1 MTAPTLCTVLQVR
14 EYIDLNTLSSSSKY
28 TDSTIGS
35 NIRAAGAWMER
46 RTGRIF
52 GNQSATI
59 KKFTTNGKPS
69 LLLPGLRTATTVLLD
84 GTALVADETYW
95 LLPDAQQTG
104 LYTGIQFRAWSRDGG
119 SSWYL
124 GVPDWW
130 DRGLDMSGG
139 QSPGGSLPN
148 DLIITGDWGYVD
160 DATMPEEVR
169 HTAKV
174 LAAYFTK
181 RPDAILGGALATPE
195 GGVVDLS
202 QLPIEVQS
210 FVADW
215 RIEQGVEAVG

>member
-14 EYIDLNTLSSSSKY
+14 EYIDLNTVSSSSKY

-69 LLLPGLRTATTVLLD
+69 ILLPGLRTATTVLLD
-84 GTALVADETYW
+84 TVALTADETYW

-104 LYTGIQFRAWSRDGG
+104 LYTGIQFRAWNTGG
-119 SSWYL
+119 TPWYL
-124 GVPDWW
+124 AVADWW
-130 DRGLDMSGG
+130 DRGLDMPGG
-139 QSPGGSLPN
+139 QSAGGSLPN
-148 DLIITGDWGYVD
+148 DLVITGDWGYVD

-181 RPDAILGGALATPE
+181 RPDAILGGALATPD
-195 GGVVDLS
+195 GGAVDLS
-202 QLPIEVQS
+202 QFPIEVQA
-210 FVADW
+210 FVAEY

>member
-1 MTAPTLCTVLQVR
+1 MIAPTLCTVLQVQ
-14 EYIDLNTLSSSSKY
+14 EYMGLNTSPVTGDSKY
-28 TDSTIGS
+28 SASTIGS

-52 GNQSATI
+52 GDETAT
-59 KKFTTNGKPS
+59 KKFTTYGKPY
-69 LLLPGLRTATTVLLD
+69 LLIPGLRTATTVTLD
-84 GTALVADETYW
+84 GTALTADSTYW

-104 LYTGIQFRAWSRDGG
+104 LYTGIQFRAFGKG
-119 SSWYL
+119 PLPWYL

-130 DRGLDMSGG
+130 DRGLDMPG
-139 QSPGGSLPN
+139 QPSGGSLPN
-148 DLIITGDWGYVD
+148 DLVIVGDWGYVD

-174 LAAYFTK
+174 LSAYFTK

-202 QLPIEVQS
+202 QFPIEVQA
-210 FVADW
+210 FVAEW
-215 RIEQGVEAVG
+215 RLEQGVEAVG

>member
-1 MTAPTLCTVLQVR
+1 MIAPTLCTVLQVR
-14 EYIDLNTLSSSSKY
+14 EYMDLNTVASSSKY

-46 RTGRIF
+46 RTGRIY
-52 GNQSATI
+52 GNRSATTM
-59 KKFTTNGKPS
+59 KFTTNGKPS
-69 LLLPGLRTATTVLLD
+69 IMLPGLRTATTVKLD
-84 GTALVADETYW
+84 DTALTADETYW

-104 LYTGIQFRAWSRDGG
+104 LYTGIQFRAWSMGG
-119 SSWYL
+119 HAPWYL

-130 DRGLDMSGG
+130 DRGLDMGG
-139 QSPGGSLPN
+139 QPVGGSLPN
-148 DLIITGDWGYVD
+148 DLVILGDWGYVD

-202 QLPIEVQS
+202 QFPIEVQA
-210 FVADW
+210 FVAEY

>member
-1 MTAPTLCTVLQVR
+1 MIAPTLCTVLQVR
-14 EYIDLNTLSSSSKY
+14 EYMDLNVVSSSSKY

-52 GNQSATI
+52 GNRSATTM
-59 KKFTTNGKPS
+59 KFTTNGKPS
-69 LLLPGLRTATTVLLD
+69 LMLPGLRLATTVKLD
-84 GTALVADETYW
+84 DTALTVDETYW
-95 LLPDAQQTG
+95 LLPDSQQTG
-104 LYTGIQFRAWSRDGG
+104 LYTGIQFRAWGKG
-119 SSWYL
+119 AAPWYL

-130 DRGLDMSGG
+130 DRGLDMPGG
-139 QSPGGSLPN
+139 QSQGGSLPN
-148 DLIITGDWGYVD
+148 DLVILGDWGYVD

-169 HTAKV
+169 HVAKV

-202 QLPIEVQS
+202 QFPIEVQA
-210 FVADW
+210 FVAEY

>member
-1 MTAPTLCTVLQVR
+1 MIAPTLCTVLQVR
-14 EYIDLNTLSSSSKY
+14 EYIDLNTVSSSSKY

-59 KKFTTNGKPS
+59 KKFTTNGKAS
-69 LLLPGLRTATTVLLD
+69 ILLPGLRTATTVKLD
-84 GTALVADETYW
+84 DTALVADETYW

-104 LYTGIQFRAWSRDGG
+104 LYTGIQFRSWSTGG
-119 SSWYL
+119 APWYL

-130 DRGLDMSGG
+130 DRGLDMGGG
-139 QSPGGSLPN
+139 QSAGGSLPN
-148 DLIITGDWGYVD
+148 DLVITGDWGYVD

-202 QLPIEVQS
+202 QFPIEVQS
-210 FVADW
+210 FVSDW

>member
-14 EYIDLNTLSSSSKY
+14 EYIDLNTVSSSSKY

-69 LLLPGLRTATTVLLD
+69 ILLPGLRTATTVTLD

-104 LYTGIQFRAWSRDGG
+104 LYTGIQFRAWSTGG
-119 SSWYL
+119 APWYL

-130 DRGLDMSGG
+130 DRGLDMPGG
-139 QSPGGSLPN
+139 QSAGGSLPN
-148 DLIITGDWGYVD
+148 DLS
-160 DATMPEEVR
+160 
-169 HTAKV
+169 
-174 LAAYFTK
+174 
-181 RPDAILGGALATPE
+181 ILGRLGLR
-195 GGVVDLS
+195 G
-202 QLPIEVQS
+202 
-210 FVADW
+210 
-215 RIEQGVEAVG
+215 

>member
-1 MTAPTLCTVLQVR
+1 MIAPTLCTVLQVR
-14 EYIDLNTLSSSSKY
+14 EYMDLNAVGSSSKY
-28 TDSTIGS
+28 SDSTIGS

-52 GNQSATI
+52 GNQAQTT

-69 LLLPGLRTATTVLLD
+69 IMLPGLRTATTVTLD
-84 GTALVADETYW
+84 GTALVADESYW
-95 LLPDAQQTG
+95 LLADGQQTG
-104 LYTGIQFRAWSRDGG
+104 LYTGIQFRAWGQSGAP
-119 SSWYL
+119 WYL

-130 DRGLDMSGG
+130 DRGLDMPG
-139 QSPGGSLPN
+139 QPGGGSLPN
-148 DLIITGDWGYVD
+148 DLVILGDWGYVD

-169 HTAKV
+169 HVSKV

-202 QLPIEVQS
+202 SFPIEVQS
-210 FVADW
+210 FVAEY
-215 RIEQGVEAVG
+215 RIEQGVESVG

>member
-1 MTAPTLCTVLQVR
+1 MIAPTLCTVLQVR
-14 EYIDLNTLSSSSKY
+14 EYIALYTVSSSSKY

-52 GNQSATI
+52 GNQSATT

-69 LLLPGLRTATTVLLD
+69 ILLPGLRTATTVTLD
-84 GTALVADETYW
+84 GSALTADETYW

-104 LYTGIQFRAWSRDGG
+104 LYTGIQFRAWSTGG
-119 SSWYL
+119 APWYL

-130 DRGLDMSGG
+130 DRGLDMPGG
-139 QSPGGSLPN
+139 SSAGGSLPN
-148 DLIITGDWGYVD
+148 DLSILGDWGYVD

-202 QLPIEVQS
+202 QFPIEVQS
-210 FVADW
+210 FVSDW

>member
-1 MTAPTLCTVLQVR
+1 MIAPELCTAAQVR
-14 EYIDLNTLSSSSKY
+14 GYMDLNAVGSSSKY

-46 RTGRIF
+46 RTGRVF
-52 GNQSATI
+52 GNQSATT
-59 KKFTTNGKPS
+59 KTFSTNGKAS
-69 LLLPGLRTATTVLLD
+69 LMIPGLRTATSVTLD
-84 GTALVADETYW
+84 GAALTADSTYW

-104 LYTGIQFRAWSRDGG
+104 LYTGIQFRAWGKSGPP
-119 SSWYL
+119 WYL

-130 DRGLDMSGG
+130 DRGLDWGPP
-139 QSPGGSLPN
+139 PGGGGLPN
-148 DLIITGDWGYVD
+148 DLVIVGDWGYVD

-169 HTAKV
+169 HVAKV

-202 QLPIEVQS
+202 QFPIEVQA
-210 FVADW
+210 FVTEW
-215 RIEQGVEAVG
+215 RLAQGVEAVG